1 MKILLDE
8 IMTEKNISLRQLERL
23 SGVPKST
30 IHDILSG
37 TMPKMDII
45 EKLAKGL
52 KVHIEELYQSPYK

>member
-1 MKILLDE
+1 MKILLNE

-30 IHDILSG
+30 IHDILNG

-52 KVHIEELYQSPYK
+52 KVRIEELYQSPYK

>member
-23 SGVPKST
+23 SGIPKST
-30 IHDILSG
+30 IHDILNG
-37 TMPKMDII
+37 AIPKIDVM

-52 KVHIEELYQSPYK
+52 KIHIEELYQSPYK